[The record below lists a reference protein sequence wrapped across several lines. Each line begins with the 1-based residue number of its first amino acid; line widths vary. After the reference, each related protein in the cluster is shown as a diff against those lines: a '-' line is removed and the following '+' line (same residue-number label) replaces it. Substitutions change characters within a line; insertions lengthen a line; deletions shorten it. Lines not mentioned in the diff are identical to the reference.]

1 MLFGTPADPFP
12 CFQMIRALETV
23 TLRVEKQMSNAA
35 KLAAFFNNDK
45 HIDELAGLTDGLDKQ
60 ASRILL
66 EAIGSFE
73 VGNTLLRQL
82 LEYLDS
88 QH

>member
-1 MLFGTPADPFP
+1 MEMNTNDGLRHGVTPTAKTRAVASY
-12 CFQMIRALETV
+12 MIAH
-23 TLRVEKQMSNAA
+23 
-35 KLAAFFNNDK
+35 NDK
-45 HIDELAGLTDGLDKQ
+45 HIDELAGLTGGLDKQ

-73 VGNTLLRQL
+73 VGNTLLKQL

>member
-1 MLFGTPADPFP
+1 MENKNGSE
-12 CFQMIRALETV
+12 IRHGV
-23 TLRVEKQMSNAA
+23 TDAA
-35 KLAAFFNNDK
+35 KTRAVAAYMIAHNDK
-45 HIDELAGLTDGLDKQ
+45 HIDELAGLTGGLDKQ

-73 VGNTLLRQL
+73 VGNTLLKQL